1 LRLGS
6 RGFVEGVVEGVSERS
21 DIERSDIE
29 RSDIERSDR
38 ERCEKSEEGVE
49 IGGQLRKTV

>member
-1 LRLGS
+1 MLRLGS

-21 DIERSDIE
+21 DSERGDS
-29 RSDIERSDR
+29 

-49 IGGQLRKTV
+49 IEEDR